1 MQADRR
7 EFMKLTGTALAA
19 AGIAPAA
26 AQTPPNAG
34 QARGTAKG
42 LTLLQIADGQ
52 NHYLAVKTARGVLNV
67 AAASKALNMGAPATM
82 DELLQNE
89 DGPRLNALVAAAE
102 KAPNAAALVVPEA
115 KISYAPVVSRPG
127 KIVCVGLNYRAHTEE
142 MKEAPPKVPVLF
154 NKYSNT
160 LLGHN
165 QQLKLPVEVATNF
178 DYEVELVIIM
188 GRRAKNVS
196 EADALSYVAGY
207 AVGNDFT
214 ARDLQYGTGGQ
225 WMVGKTL
232 DGFAPIGPQMV
243 TADQIDPRK
252 LRLECRVNG
261 QTRQDSDTSY
271 MVFNNPFLVSYISR
285 HMTLDPGDIIFTG
298 TPSGVINGMPPE
310 KRVWLKAGDTV
321 TCSVERLGELTF
333 RLT

>member
-1 MQADRR
+1 MQTDRR
-7 EFMKLTGTALAA
+7 EFMKLTGTAFAA
-19 AGIAPAA
+19 AGITPAA
-26 AQTPPNAG
+26 AQAPSDAG
-34 QARGTAKG
+34 RVRGMAKG
-42 LTLLQIADGQ
+42 LTLLQIVDGQ
-52 NHYLAVKTARGVLNV
+52 DHRLAVKTARGILDVG
-67 AAASKALNMGAPATM
+67 AASKALNMAAPATM
-82 DELLQNE
+82 DALLQNE

-102 KAPNAAALVVPEA
+102 KAPNAAALVVPET
-115 KISYAPVVSRPG
+115 KVSYAPVVSRPG
-127 KIVCVGLNYRAHTEE
+127 KIICVGLNYRAHTEE
-142 MKEAPPKVPVLF
+142 MKEALPKVPVLF
-154 NKYSNT
+154 NKYSNA

-178 DYEVELVIIM
+178 DYEVELVIVM

-232 DGFAPIGPQMV
+232 DGFAPIGPYML
-243 TADQIDPRK
+243 TADQIDPKK

-261 QTRQDSDTSY
+261 QSRQDSDTSY
-271 MVFNNPFLVSYISR
+271 MVFTNPFLVSYISR
-285 HMTLDPGDIIFTG
+285 HMTLEPGDIIFTG
-298 TPSGVINGMPPE
+298 TPSGVINGMPAD

-321 TCSVERLGELTF
+321 ACSVEGLGELTF
-333 RLT
+333 RLS